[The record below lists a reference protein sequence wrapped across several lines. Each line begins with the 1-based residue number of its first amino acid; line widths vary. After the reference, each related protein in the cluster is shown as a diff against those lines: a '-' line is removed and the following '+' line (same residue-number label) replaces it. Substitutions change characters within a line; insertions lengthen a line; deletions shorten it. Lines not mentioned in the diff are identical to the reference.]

1 METVQGRSQVE
12 FDQGLRQLMLTMY
25 NHTASGLA
33 VSGAVAWL
41 TYSSGLLYAMGGLLY
56 VAMFAPLG
64 MIFWYSFAGQNWSLQ
79 KLTLFYYAFVTLMGL
94 SLSTI
99 FAVYTAKMVL
109 KLSPISVTN
118 A

>member
-1 METVQGRSQVE
+1 MQTGYSRYNTQSDVQ

-41 TYSSGLLYAMGGLLY
+41 TYSSGLMYAMGSLLY

-64 MIFWYSFAGQNWSLQ
+64 MIFTASSQMPFCAICQ
-79 KLTLFYYAFVTLMGL
+79 KLSVYEDKSMG
-94 SLSTI
+94 
-99 FAVYTAKMVL
+99 
-109 KLSPISVTN
+109 KLL
-118 A
+118 

>member
-1 METVQGRSQVE
+1 MNKYERMYASEGPTVE

-41 TYSSGLLYAMGGLLY
+41 TYSSCLLY
-56 VAMFAPLG
+56 
-64 MIFWYSFAGQNWSLQ
+64 
-79 KLTLFYYAFVTLMGL
+79 T
-94 SLSTI
+94 
-99 FAVYTAKMVL
+99 
-109 KLSPISVTN
+109 SPSPRDKRQSRMPSS